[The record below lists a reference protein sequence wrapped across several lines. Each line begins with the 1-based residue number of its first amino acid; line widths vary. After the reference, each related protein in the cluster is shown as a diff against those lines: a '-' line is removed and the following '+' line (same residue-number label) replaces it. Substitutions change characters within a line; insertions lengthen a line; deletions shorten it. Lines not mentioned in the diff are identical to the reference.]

1 MFNFIK
7 KLLRLSNDISD
18 IIHNLQKIKMK
29 LIYPTAFSV
38 SKIFQ
43 ENNMANYSVS
53 AGPVVDADVVERRVS
68 VSVNGV
74 VTSKSYVSETTVFDA
89 VSVSDNENVVLTLVD
104 VDKSGNVSEPAVV
117 VLSGK
122 DTVAPSKPVDFVT
135 AEVVAE

>member
-1 MFNFIK
+1 MIEFIK
-7 KLLRLSNDISD
+7 KFLRLNDDISD

-29 LIYPTAFSV
+29 LIYPIAFTV
-38 SKIFQ
+38 SKIYE
-43 ENNMANYSVS
+43 ENNMATYSVS

-74 VTSKSYVSETTVFDA
+74 VSSKSYVAETTVFDV
-89 VSVSDNENVVLTLVD
+89 VSVNDNDSVVLTLVD
-104 VDKSGNVSEPAVV
+104 VDKSGNVSDPAVA

>member
-1 MFNFIK
+1 
-7 KLLRLSNDISD
+7 
-18 IIHNLQKIKMK
+18 
-29 LIYPTAFSV
+29 
-38 SKIFQ
+38 
-43 ENNMANYSVS
+43 MANYSVS

-74 VTSKSYVSETTVFDA
+74 VTSKSYVSETTVFDV

-135 AEVVAE
+135 TEVVA

>member
-1 MFNFIK
+1 MIDFIK
-7 KLLRLSNDISD
+7 KLLRLSDDISD

-74 VTSKSYVSETTVFDA
+74 VTSKSYSSETTVFDV